1 MSSEFVRASQ
11 EEHDS
16 HVVTYKEV
24 PVVTLA
30 PGANTHIV
38 PGKSFTLSFVTLDA
52 NTYGKVHS
60 HPHEQAMIILKGEM
74 DAIVDGKYFRVKAG
88 DVVPIPGDVPHGGQA
103 LGEPCQM
110 VEVFVP
116 ARKEF
121 EEKLQQAI
129 AAQK

>member
-1 MSSEFVRASQ
+1 MDSEFVRASD
-11 EEHDS
+11 EEWKNT
-16 HVVTYKEV
+16 VVTVAEV

-38 PGKSFTLSFVTLDA
+38 PGKNFTLSFVTLDA
-52 NTYGKVHS
+52 HTYGKVHS

-110 VEVFVP
+110 VEVFSP

-121 EEKLQQAI
+121 EEKLRQVMNA
-129 AAQK
+129 